1 MRLDQR
7 DLLARLVD
15 ARLLVGAFRRRP
27 RRGEIATVPGIVLTA
42 LIITSPLAFAENS
55 DYWSTIWQPGAS
67 LAKDDTTNT
76 NMTKRSKKHTASYKH
91 KHHAKAM
98 NSKAMKS
105 KAQTTGSGSTS
116 APGATINKD
125 DMTPK
130 SK

>member
-1 MRLDQR
+1 MK
-7 DLLARLVD
+7 
-15 ARLLVGAFRRRP
+15 F
-27 RRGEIATVPGIVLTA
+27 TVPGIALAA
-42 LIITSPLAFAENS
+42 LIVASPVAFAQNMNTGNA
-55 DYWSTIWQPGAS
+55 STPGAS
-67 LAKDDTTNT
+67 VAKDDTNPTK
-76 NMTKRSKKHTASYKH
+76 MTKHSKKHTASYKH